1 MVVVLMG
8 ISLVWSS
15 SDQYEKLKAAA
26 KQVSLATPE
35 SPSHPFED
43 VTEEMEPPQVS
54 GG

>member
-1 MVVVLMG
+1 MLVLLMG
-8 ISLVWSS
+8 LSLGLTS

-26 KQVSLATPE
+26 KQASLAVSE